1 MGPIEL
7 PVAGHYDIGFLLVPG
22 FSQLAFSSALE
33 PLRMANHLTDQQLYS
48 WHLLSRDG
56 APVRASSGL
65 ATGVDAPMQQAP
77 PLDLA
82 LVCAGLEVQRH
93 CERDTLQW
101 LRRLAGR
108 HLPLGAVCT
117 GGYVLAQAGLLDG
130 YRCTLHWEHI
140 SSLHEALQFP
150 RVTFCSQLFVLDRDR
165 YTCSGGVAPLDMMLT
180 LIARQQG
187 LALAEAIAEEFIH
200 ERIRGVGDRQRNP
213 LRVRLGHSHPKL
225 EEVATLMEANLQEP
239 LSLDELASHANL
251 SRRQLERLFQRYVDC
266 PPLKYYM
273 DLRLM
278 RARLLLRQTHMP
290 VTDVALA
297 CGFVSPP
304 HFTKSYRDRFGHSP
318 SQERQRRRE
327 REAEAQS
334 AQADAA
340 LASASRPSRAE

>member
-1 MGPIEL
+1 MEPYEFPGD
-7 PVAGHYDIGFLLVPG
+7 GQYDVGFLLIPG

-33 PLRMANHLTDQQLYS
+33 PLRMANHLTDRRLYR

-56 APVRASSGL
+56 EPVKASSDL
-65 ATGVDAPMQQAP
+65 AAGVDAGLASSPR
-77 PLDLA
+77 LDLV
-82 LVCAGLEVQRH
+82 LVCAGIEVQSH
-93 CERDTLQW
+93 CDRDTLQW
-101 LRRLAGR
+101 LRRQAGR
-108 HLPLGAVCT
+108 RLPLGAVCT

-150 RVTFCSQLFVLDRDR
+150 QVTFCSQLFVLDRDR
-165 YTCSGGVAPLDMMLT
+165 YTCSGGIAPLDMMLT

-187 LALAEAIAEEFIH
+187 LGLAEAIAEEFIH

-239 LSLDELASHANL
+239 LTLDELASHADL

-278 RARLLLRQTHMP
+278 RARQLLRQTHMP
-290 VTDVALA
+290 ITDVAMA

-318 SQERQRRRE
+318 SRE
-327 REAEAQS
+327 RERRRDREAA
-334 AQADAA
+334 AQA
-340 LASASRPSRAE
+340 ASPPLTHSQADHSQ